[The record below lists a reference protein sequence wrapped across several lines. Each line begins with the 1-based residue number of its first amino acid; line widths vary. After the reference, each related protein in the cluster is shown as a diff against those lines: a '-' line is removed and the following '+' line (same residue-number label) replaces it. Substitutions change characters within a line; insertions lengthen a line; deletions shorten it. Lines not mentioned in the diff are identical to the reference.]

1 MADSEPNS
9 QDSLRRGDLSY
20 EMEEPSETIIIQDS
34 LRQFLQFIIMATSA
48 LLLFVSWLVK
58 IKMLH
63 VRSDIVL
70 LPIECGFAVIVGYCM
85 YFIIKG

>member
-20 EMEEPSETIIIQDS
+20 EMEEPSEAIVIQDS
-34 LRQFLQFIIMATSA
+34 LRQFLQFIIMTTSA

-58 IKMLH
+58 IKLLQI
-63 VRSDIVL
+63 RSDIVL
-70 LPIECGFAVIVGYCM
+70 LPLEVGFSVIVGYCM